1 MAITC
6 PSWGSTCPLW
16 LASNQ
21 YGQDLKARAHKS
33 EFAASTSLIFQLRN
47 LKSPEISETFSRNL
61 SLFPNFQP
69 CFRRHPRCRAEEC
82 GHSKG
87 NWSPSV
93 FPQAKLW
100 TWADFESRAISV
112 PKNAQLQR
120 PVRDAMQLQCASRV
134 SCSSEGFRY
143 GFAESS
149 FGRTAVWTSR
159 VGSLSR

>member
-1 MAITC
+1 MKKNDDRLGSKSDRAPSMAITC

-61 SLFPNFQP
+61 SLFPNFQT

-100 TWADFESRAISV
+100 TWAG
-112 PKNAQLQR
+112 
-120 PVRDAMQLQCASRV
+120 DAPTTPTRN
-134 SCSSEGFRY
+134 R
-143 GFAESS
+143 
-149 FGRTAVWTSR
+149 
-159 VGSLSR
+159 